1 MQRLTNTVMAYP
13 WGSTQDLAALRGLPP
28 SEKPE
33 AELWMGAHPNA
44 PSSLD
49 DGRPLDAAIASGPV
63 EFLGTAI
70 AAEFGRLP
78 FLLKLLAAAEPLSLQ
93 AHPSKAQ
100 AEAGFAHEEALG
112 IPRAAPHRNYKDNN
126 HKPEL
131 VCVLTPF
138 WALCGFREPAES
150 AALLRALEVDA
161 LAPIVT
167 LLDAGNLREAFLTLL
182 GVTGEARAALVRPAV
197 AAAKARRPTAKTDP
211 YFWLARLGDAYP
223 DDAGAITSL
232 LLNLLELKPNQ
243 ALYLPAGNLHAYL
256 EGFAVEIMAASDNV
270 LRGGLTPKYVDREE
284 LAKVLDIAPYAV
296 VVFEPAVGTDHFAH
310 YRTPARDFALARYEA
325 GGASVREAGDGA
337 ESDANEFSDP
347 ASRRAETNASVREAG
362 DGAEFDANASAGS
375 GPIHGPAIVVAIGPG
390 TTIASDGTP
399 PMTLAPSEALFI
411 AADAAPVTLQ
421 GGTAF
426 VATVGQGELAL

>member
-13 WGSTQDLAALRGLPP
+13 WGSTKDLAALQGRPP

-44 PSSLD
+44 PSFLD
-49 DGRPLDAAIASGPV
+49 DGRPLDAAIAAAPV
-63 EFLGTAI
+63 EFLGASI

-112 IPRAAPHRNYKDNN
+112 IPRAAAHRNYKDDN

-131 VCVLTPF
+131 VCALTPF

-161 LAPIVT
+161 LAPIVA

-182 GVTGEARAALVRPAV
+182 SVTGEARAALVRPAV

-211 YFWLARLGDAYP
+211 YFWLARLGDAYA
-223 DDAGAITSL
+223 DDAGAITSV
-232 LLNLLELKPNQ
+232 LLNLLELQPNQ

-270 LRGGLTPKYVDREE
+270 LRGGLTPKYVDRDE
-284 LAKVLDIAPYAV
+284 LAKVLDIAPYPVAV
-296 VVFEPAVGTDHFAH
+296 LEPPLGDDGVAR
-310 YRTPARDFALARYEA
+310 YPTPARDFALARV
-325 GGASVREAGDGA
+325 G
-337 ESDANEFSDP
+337 P
-347 ASRRAETNASVREAG
+347 AARARV
-362 DGAEFDANASAGS
+362 
-375 GPIHGPAIVVAIGPG
+375 HGPAIVVATGPG
-390 TTIASDGTP
+390 TTVASDGTAT
-399 PMTLAPSEALFI
+399 MTLAPGEALFV
-411 AADAAPVTLQ
+411 AANAAPIELQ
-421 GGTAF
+421 GTAF
-426 VATVGQGELAL
+426 VATAGAVTP

>member
-1 MQRLTNTVMAYP
+1 MQGAAERSGPPAGKSTNVHATMQRLTNTVMAYP

-131 VCVLTPF
+131 VCALTPF

-161 LAPIVT
+161 LAPIVA

-296 VVFEPAVGTDHFAH
+296 VVFEPAIGTDHFAH

-325 GGASVREAGDGA
+325 GG
-337 ESDANEFSDP
+337 
-347 ASRRAETNASVREAG
+347 ETAA
-362 DGAEFDANASAGS
+362 S
-375 GPIHGPAIVVAIGPG
+375 GPIHGPAIVVAVGPG
-390 TTIASDGTP
+390 TTVATDGAP
-399 PMTLAPSEALFI
+399 PVTLAPSEALFV
-411 AADAAPVTLQ
+411 AADAPPVTLQ